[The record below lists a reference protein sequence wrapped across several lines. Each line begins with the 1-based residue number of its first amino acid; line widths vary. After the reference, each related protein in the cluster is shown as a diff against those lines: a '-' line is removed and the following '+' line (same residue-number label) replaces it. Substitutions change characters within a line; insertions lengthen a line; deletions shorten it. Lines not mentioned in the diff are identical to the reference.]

1 MFKRVTWMTVGFAA
15 GVGTTVVAARK
26 AKQQME
32 RYKPNAVVDRTQEK
46 VVDSLTRMR
55 DQLAAAVDD
64 GRSAAKEREA
74 ELRND
79 GLRARQPGRAA
90 ERSAK
95 GRIGPVDPPTT
106 L

>member
-1 MFKRVTWMTVGFAA
+1 MFKRVTWLGVGFAA

-46 VVDSLTRMR
+46 VVDGLTRMR
-55 DQLAAAVDD
+55 DHLAAAVDD
-64 GRSAAKEREA
+64 GRNAAKAREA
-74 ELRND
+74 ELRAE
-79 GLRARQPGRAA
+79 GLRASKAGEAA
-90 ERSAK
+90 E
-95 GRIGPVDPPTT
+95 GRDRRDAPLDPPTT